1 MENLLQV
8 LNLMR
13 GYCKFSNVRDALC
26 INPEPQGRA
35 CTAQKLSTQGVVP
48 HEQQPS
54 SSSDQVAR
62 EEANESEETHDLQV
76 SEPLESSGVVSGDFG
91 NFSTRA
97 GIQLGLFYVGAF
109 LFQTIC
115 AVWVF
120 GSVGF
125 GKKDRNLDSGG
136 ETRVLELGVNGN
148 NEAKSGLL
156 LNGSGVSISGKL
168 GSEQRELEDKISE
181 IRAMARDARKREK
194 SDSKVN
200 GLDEDEDEDEDIYD
214 DGDDSDD
221 DDVEVKSGIEKE
233 VERKLVLLRNE
244 LEKRSE
250 KSRVLPV
257 SLLRMLGEIGDGV
270 DRESL
275 DMKDVKKLLMFKK
288 KYKFRNPSARLG
300 DKPKGFQGSRDHGI
314 NRSRSN
320 SSVVEDKSIG
330 NGSVGNDSVDLLDKE
345 QKLGQ
350 SNGNSRG
357 SVSLPLEEANG
368 RKPSNGKS
376 KSFQTPR
383 KELRNERVT
392 AKSGKRNGVAKPDS
406 GIGVPQRTALRKP
419 LVKSGRSRKSSTL
432 DAHNS
437 QSQIKE
443 IQETTTISNEPDT
456 LRRNTVSKSREVGIK
471 QAAGEVEGKQSDDKA
486 HLWWLN
492 LPYVLAILMRRVH
505 EGEGQ
510 DGLYTLTTTPY
521 TKDGGDYTVA
531 FEDRGDA
538 TNFCYILESVFEDL
552 VDFSADVVLLSIKE
566 LDEAVR
572 SDTMKLIVVKKGQL
586 ELYAG
591 QPLEEV
597 EIALSS
603 LVMRS

>member
-1 MENLLQV
+1 MAGARCTPTSFLPP
-8 LNLMR
+8 
-13 GYCKFSNVRDALC
+13 SATSS
-26 INPEPQGRA
+26 PSPQTPILSLSSISTPKPKKPTRRKNHLR
-35 CTAQKLSTQGVVP
+35 QKLLKTLTKPLIPELPPTSPIIPIESP
-48 HEQQPS
+48 HVQQPS
-54 SSSDQVAR
+54 SSSDQVAS
-62 EEANESEETHDLQV
+62 EEANESEVTRDLQV

-120 GSVGF
+120 GSVGS

-136 ETRVLELGVNGN
+136 ETRVLELGVDGN
-148 NEAKSGLL
+148 NEAKLGLL

-194 SDSKVN
+194 SDSKLN
-200 GLDEDEDEDEDIYD
+200 GLDEDEDEDEDEDIYED
-214 DGDDSDD
+214 EDGDEDEDEDEDGDDSDD
-221 DDVEVKSGIEKE
+221 DDVVDVEVKSGIEKE
-233 VERKLVLLRNE
+233 VERKLVLLRNK

-288 KYKFRNPSARLG
+288 KYKFRNPSASLG

-357 SVSLPLEEANG
+357 SVSLPLEEDNG

-392 AKSGKRNGVAKPDS
+392 AKSGKRNGVAKPDF

-471 QAAGEVEGKQSDDKA
+471 QAAGNSHA
-486 HLWWLN
+486 
-492 LPYVLAILMRRVH
+492 P
-505 EGEGQ
+505 
-510 DGLYTLTTTPY
+510 
-521 TKDGGDYTVA
+521 
-531 FEDRGDA
+531 
-538 TNFCYILESVFEDL
+538 
-552 VDFSADVVLLSIKE
+552 
-566 LDEAVR
+566 
-572 SDTMKLIVVKKGQL
+572 
-586 ELYAG
+586 
-591 QPLEEV
+591 
-597 EIALSS
+597 SS
-603 LVMRS
+603 